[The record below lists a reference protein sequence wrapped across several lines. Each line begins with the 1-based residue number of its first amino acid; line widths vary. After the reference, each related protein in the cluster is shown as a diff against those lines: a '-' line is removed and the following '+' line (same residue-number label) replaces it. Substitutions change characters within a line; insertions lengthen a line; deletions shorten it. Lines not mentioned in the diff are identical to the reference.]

1 VTARRHE
8 ARGGRGAPDRPWRA
22 ALLLHAGLL
31 AGLAVY
37 IASILVSGGY
47 HARILGLGIPAT
59 AVEPP
64 LIAFLVLLVSGL
76 ELRRR
81 RLGLG
86 AAASHDAV
94 ALFCASMLVYLI
106 AQAPPSGDTLATRYL
121 PMSIL
126 RDGSFDLDKL
136 AFLYRDAVPYSIEQV
151 RGHYVAVF
159 PVAAALLALPVYL
172 PSALGGVDPA
182 SPFLFAL
189 ERLAGASLIALSA
202 AILLLALRRLTTR
215 GLAFVI
221 SLAYAFGSAS
231 LSTSSQGL
239 WGHTAGQF
247 AIAVGLYALVR
258 AREEPRWVAP
268 AGFALSFAI
277 ISRPTNALLAVALAA
292 YVLLRHRRQVVG
304 FALAGLPPILF
315 QLWYN
320 AIYFGDPWRTQY
332 KLLDPFHW
340 STPTGFGLAA
350 TLLSPGRGLFVYSP
364 IFLLSFLGG
373 AIAWGR
379 GGDALVRALGV
390 GVVAT
395 IFLYARWVVWWGGH
409 SYGPRLL
416 ADISAPL
423 AVMLCPL
430 RDRLASPGLRGAFIA
445 FLTWS
450 VLAHAAGVFW
460 QDGRWNG
467 WPNVDRSP
475 SRVWSWTDN
484 PLTNSLTDVS
494 GRAAA
499 LVGLLPTSRT
509 SPGLV
514 VPAYRIESLAALPA
528 RPREMLPLSVTVA
541 NEGKALWLSRSDRGE
556 IALEWRLIAPDSRQV
571 LSAGRVPLRY
581 DVFPRGHHDF
591 SFAAE
596 APDTPGTYRLELG
609 LSSLGGGRDEWI
621 VSPAPPST
629 LVTVTT
635 R

>member
-1 VTARRHE
+1 
-8 ARGGRGAPDRPWRA
+8 
-22 ALLLHAGLL
+22 LLLHGGLL
-31 AGLAVY
+31 AVLAVH
-37 IASILVSGGY
+37 IVSILVSGGY
-47 HARILGLGIPAT
+47 HARILGIGIEAST
-59 AVEPP
+59 LEPP

-86 AAASHDAV
+86 ASASHDA
-94 ALFCASMLVYLI
+94 ATFFCAAMVVYLF
-106 AQAPPSGDTLATRYL
+106 AHAPPSGDTLATRYL
-121 PMSIL
+121 PVSIL
-126 RDGSFDLDKL
+126 RDGTFHLDKFV
-136 AFLYRDAVPYSIEQV
+136 FLYGDALPYSMEQI

-172 PSALGGVDPA
+172 PSALGPVDPA
-182 SPFLFAL
+182 SPFFFAL
-189 ERLAGASLIALSA
+189 ERLAGATLIALSA
-202 AILLLALRRLTTR
+202 ATLLLALQRLTTR
-215 GLAFVI
+215 SFAFVI

-239 WGHTAGQF
+239 WGHTAGQL

-258 AREEPRWVAP
+258 ARDEPRWVAL

-292 YVLLRHRRQVVG
+292 YVLLRHRRQVLRFG
-304 FALAGLPPILF
+304 LAGLPPILF

-320 AIYFGDPWRTQY
+320 AIYFGDPLRTQY
-332 KLLDPFHW
+332 RLLDPFHW

-350 TLLSPGRGLFVYSP
+350 TLLSPGRGLFIYSP

-379 GGDALVRALGV
+379 GGDSLLRAIGIGV
-390 GVVAT
+390 IAT
-395 IFLYARWVVWWGGH
+395 ILLYARWVVWWGGH

-416 ADISAPL
+416 ADVSAPL
-423 AVMLCPL
+423 ALMLCPL
-430 RDRLASPGLRGAFIA
+430 RERLTSPWLRSVFIA
-445 FLTWS
+445 CMAWS

-467 WPNVDRSP
+467 WPNIDRSP

-494 GRAAA
+494 GRVAAR
-499 LVGLLPTSRT
+499 LGLLPTSRT
-509 SPGLV
+509 SPDPV
-514 VPAYRIESLAALPA
+514 VPAYEIRSLPLVPV
-528 RPREMLPLSVTVA
+528 RPREMLSPAVTVA

-556 IALEWRLIAPDSRQV
+556 IVLEWRWLEPGSRHV
-571 LSAGRVPLRY
+571 LSRGLVPLRY
-581 DVFPRGHHDF
+581 DVFPGGHHEF

-596 APDTPGTYRLELG
+596 APDAPGSYLLEFG
-609 LSSLGGGRDEWI
+609 LASVTGGHDEWI
-621 VSPAPPST
+621 VSTAPLST
-629 LVTVTT
+629 LVTVD
-635 R
+635 RR